1 MSGAQI
7 DEGYVKYT
15 SDWQPG
21 PEPDD
26 ALVSLLDEWRR
37 PLHAAGLIGHYVE
50 HGVGYGNVSV
60 RAAAAGQFV
69 ISGTQTGHL
78 ERTGGGHYAL
88 VTRTDITANSV
99 SSIGPVRPSSEALT
113 HAALYALSPAINA
126 VVHVHSS
133 TLWQRLRD
141 TLPTTD
147 ASIAYGTPAM
157 AHEFERLWQQS
168 DFSECGI
175 AVMAGHEEGLV
186 SVGESLQQAAT
197 RMLDL
202 AADR

>member
-1 MSGAQI
+1 MSGTQI

-15 SDWQPG
+15 SDWRPG
-21 PEPDD
+21 PAPDD
-26 ALVSLLDEWRR
+26 ALVSQLNEWRR
-37 PLHAAGLIGHYVE
+37 PLRAAGLIGHYDE
-50 HGVGYGNVSV
+50 HDVGYGNISM

-78 ERTGGGHYAL
+78 ERTSGEHYAL
-88 VTRTDITANSV
+88 VIRSDIAANSV
-99 SSIGPVRPSSEALT
+99 SSIGPVKPSSEALT

-133 TLWQRLRD
+133 TLWRRLRD
-141 TLPTTD
+141 ALPTTD
-147 ASIAYGTPAM
+147 AAIAYGTPAM
-157 AHEFERLWQQS
+157 AREFERLWHQS
-168 DFSECGI
+168 DFRQRGI

-186 SVGESLQQAAT
+186 SVGKSLEQAAR

-202 AADR
+202 ATDG

>member
-1 MSGAQI
+1 MSDTQI

-26 ALVSLLDEWRR
+26 ALVSLMEEWRR

-50 HGVGYGNVSV
+50 HSVGYGNISV

-78 ERTGGGHYAL
+78 ERTGGEHYAL
-88 VTRTDITANSV
+88 VVLADIAANSV
-99 SSIGPVRPSSEALT
+99 SSIGPVKPSSEALT
-113 HAALYALSPAINA
+113 HAALYALSPSINA
-126 VVHVHSS
+126 VVHIHSS
-133 TLWQRLRD
+133 ELWQSLRD

-147 ASIAYGTPAM
+147 AEIAYGTPAM

-168 DFSECGI
+168 DFPRRGI

-186 SVGESLQQAAT
+186 SVGKSLEQAAK

-202 AADR
+202 ATDS